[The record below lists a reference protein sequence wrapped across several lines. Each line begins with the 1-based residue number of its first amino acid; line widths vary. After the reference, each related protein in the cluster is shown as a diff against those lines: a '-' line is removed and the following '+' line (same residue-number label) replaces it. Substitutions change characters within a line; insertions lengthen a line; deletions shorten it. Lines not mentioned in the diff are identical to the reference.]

1 MTKAPLNRTKDIA
14 VVHEFDS
21 VIVGAGGAGLYAALE
36 SSRVPGKTAV
46 ISKLH
51 PLRSHTGTAQG
62 GIGAA
67 LGNVEEDRPEWH
79 AFDTIKGGDYLADQ
93 DAAFILAEEA
103 VGAVYDLESKGLPFN
118 RTADGRIDQRRFGGH
133 TRNFGEAPVR
143 RSCYAADRTG
153 HMILQ
158 TLYQQCVKNE
168 VAFFNEFHLVDV
180 IIDNKKCSGV
190 VVLEL
195 ATGQLHVIRAKA
207 VLVAT
212 GGFGRMYGTT
222 SNAHANTGDG
232 PAVLARRGV
241 PLEDMEFFQFHP
253 TGIAGMGILI
263 TEAVRGEGG
272 VLRNGR
278 GERFMEHYTPKLLD
292 LAPRDMIARAI
303 VTEMRAGRGARGTG
317 ASDDHV
323 LLDAT
328 HLGKEVIEAK
338 LPDIADFCR
347 IYLGIDPA
355 LTPIPVQPTA
365 HYAMGGI
372 PTDVWGRVLTGANG
386 GTVYEGLY
394 AAGECACVSVHGAN
408 RLGTNSLVDLVV
420 FGRRAGKHMA
430 DFAAAG
436 ADEAPLK
443 DDAADRARL
452 QLSSLY
458 AGSGKESA
466 ARIRDRMRGVMMDKV
481 GIYRNSDLMAE
492 AVQDLTGLQEQFGEI
507 RVSDTSSRFNTEPLD
522 ALELKNLLDLSMVTA
537 ASALHR
543 TESRGGHARED
554 YPDRN
559 DEKWLKH
566 TLAWLDKTNVTL
578 GSKEVDLSRFPPKP
592 RTY

>member
-1 MTKAPLNRTKDIA
+1 M
-14 VVHEFDS
+14 
-21 VIVGAGGAGLYAALE
+21 
-36 SSRVPGKTAV
+36 
-46 ISKLH
+46 
-51 PLRSHTGTAQG
+51 
-62 GIGAA
+62 
-67 LGNVEEDRPEWH
+67 
-79 AFDTIKGGDYLADQ
+79 
-93 DAAFILAEEA
+93 
-103 VGAVYDLESKGLPFN
+103 
-118 RTADGRIDQRRFGGH
+118 
-133 TRNFGEAPVR
+133 
-143 RSCYAADRTG
+143 RTG
-153 HMILQ
+153 RG
-158 TLYQQCVKNE
+158 VK
-168 VAFFNEFHLVDV
+168 
-180 IIDNKKCSGV
+180 G
-190 VVLEL
+190 
-195 ATGQLHVIRAKA
+195 
-207 VLVAT
+207 T
-212 GGFGRMYGTT
+212 GG
-222 SNAHANTGDG
+222 
-232 PAVLARRGV
+232 
-241 PLEDMEFFQFHP
+241 
-253 TGIAGMGILI
+253 
-263 TEAVRGEGG
+263 
-272 VLRNGR
+272 
-278 GERFMEHYTPKLLD
+278 
-292 LAPRDMIARAI
+292 
-303 VTEMRAGRGARGTG
+303 
-317 ASDDHV
+317 SDDHV

-492 AVQDLTGLQEQFGEI
+492 AVQDLTGLQEQFREI
-507 RVSDTSSRFNTEPLD
+507 RVSDTSSRFNTEPLE
-522 ALELKNLLDLSMVTA
+522 ALELKNLLDLSLVTA
-537 ASALHR
+537 TSALHR